1 MPWNRHRPT
10 RRRAL
15 LALAAVSVGLVTA
28 TGAAAPA
35 QADPAVPT
43 AYTFT
48 LDPTL
53 TRGIT
58 DNGIWVVPLPPAT
71 ATFTGTGTGRQL
83 SIRLPVT
90 GPADG
95 SFPQVLGGGVWFIGT
110 RTGRNASFTQNR
122 LTPSTS
128 NPAIAELSGAV
139 SSRGGQRGTWAA
151 WWPQYAGPNITGGD
165 SLLPVLSDL
174 AGVPLAG
181 GGPFALIGTVAIER

>member
-1 MPWNRHRPT
+1 MPWNRHRPA
-10 RRRAL
+10 RRRIL
-15 LALAAVSVGLVTA
+15 LALAAVSAALVA
-28 TGAAAPA
+28 GAGAVAPA
-35 QADPAVPT
+35 QAAPTVPT

-48 LDPTL
+48 FDPTV

-71 ATFTGTGTGRQL
+71 ATFTGTGTERRL

-95 SFPQVLGGGVWFIGT
+95 SFPQTLGGGVWFIGT

-122 LTPSTS
+122 IAPSAS
-128 NPAIAELSGAV
+128 NYAIGELSGAV

-165 SLLPVLSDL
+165 TLLPVLSDV
-174 AGVPLAG
+174 AGVPVTG
-181 GGPFALIGTVAIER
+181 GGPFALVGTVAY